1 MKKLFIMGLAAMGL
15 ALTACNSD
23 ETVEMAKGNA
33 IGFKTFVNNSTRAT
47 DTEESNF
54 TAFKVW
60 GKMSKD
66 NQTGTPFDGVEVSK
80 DAKKGWIYTTPVYWE
95 NGYSY
100 SFVALAPVD
109 AFTMTAPNAYQN
121 YGSIA
126 FNNYA
131 KEGETDLV
139 YAAKDCGKVTVAANT
154 CPNAVDLT
162 FNHMLARVRFQFKNA
177 MDDGSTLTVTDVK
190 ITNAYKSGT
199 AELKA
204 VFDDLKW
211 VVPDEATDEAT
222 GELAFDDATTTQ
234 FAQNASCVTGHKY
247 MIPAPQA
254 KVYKVTFKVTRTHN
268 GVTDKYTHTVDLP
281 ETAMKP
287 GMSYQFTAE
296 FTHENINPD
305 QVLCPIKFTATVN
318 SWGTTWPD
326 NALVVKKPATGI

>member
-33 IGFKTFVNNSTRAT
+33 IGFKTFVNNSTRVAT
-47 DTEESNF
+47 DATTTNLD
-54 TAFKVW
+54 AFKVW
-60 GKMSKD
+60 GKMKKGD
-66 NQTGTPFDGVEVSK
+66 QTGTPFDDVVVSN
-80 DAKKGWIYTTPVYWE
+80 DAQKGWTYTTPVYWE

-126 FNNYA
+126 FNNDA
-131 KEGETDLV
+131 KAGETDLV
-139 YAAKDCGKVTVAANT
+139 YAAKDCGEVTVDANK
-154 CPNAVDLT
+154 CPKAVDLT
-162 FNHMLARVRFQFKNA
+162 FNHMLSRVRFQFTNG

-222 GELAFDDATTTQ
+222 GELAFDNATTTQ
-234 FAQNASCVTGHKY
+234 FVQNASCVTGHKY

-254 KVYKVTFKVTRTHN
+254 KVYKVTFKVTRKHN
-268 GVTDKYTHTVDLP
+268 GVTDEYTHTVDLP
-281 ETAMKP
+281 ETAMQP
-287 GMSYQFTAE
+287 GKSYQFTAE
-296 FTHENINPD
+296 FTHENINPA
-305 QVLCPIKFTATVN
+305 QVLCPIVFTAKVN
-318 SWGTTWPD
+318 PWVDAPD
-326 NALVVKKPATGI
+326 QKFNLK

>member
-66 NQTGTPFDGVEVSK
+66 NQTGTPFDGVVVSK
-80 DAKKGWIYTTPVYWE
+80 GAQNGWTYTTPVYWE

-109 AFTMTAPNAYQN
+109 AFTMTDPNAYQN

-131 KEGETDLV
+131 KAGETDLV
-139 YAAKDCGKVTVAANT
+139 YAAKDCGEVTVAANI
-154 CPNAVDLT
+154 CPAPVNLT
-162 FNHMLARVRFQFKNA
+162 FNHMLSRVRFQFKNA
-177 MDDGSTLTVTDVK
+177 MDDGSILTVTDVK

-204 VFDDLKW
+204 EFNDLKW
-211 VVPDEATDEAT
+211 VPDEATDEAT
-222 GELAFDDATTTQ
+222 GELAFDNATTKQ
-234 FAQNASCVTGHKY
+234 FAQNVSCVTGHKY
-247 MIPAPQA
+247 MIPATQA
-254 KVYKVTFKVTRTHN
+254 YRVTFKVTRTHN
-268 GVTDKYTHTVDLP
+268 GVTDEYTHTVDLP
-281 ETAMKP
+281 QTAMKP

-305 QVLCPIKFTATVN
+305 QVLCPIEFTATVN
-318 SWGTTWPD
+318 SWGDEFGNTD
-326 NALVVKKPATGI
+326 FNLK

>member
-33 IGFKTFVNNSTRAT
+33 IGFKTFVNNSTRVAT
-47 DTEESNF
+47 DATTTNLES
-54 TAFKVW
+54 FKVW
-60 GKMSKD
+60 GKMKKD
-66 NQTGTPFDGVEVSK
+66 DQTGTPFDGVVVSK
-80 DAKKGWIYTTPVYWE
+80 DAQKGWTYTTPVYWE

-109 AFTMTAPNAYQN
+109 AFTMTDPNAYQN

-126 FNNYA
+126 FNNDA
-131 KEGETDLV
+131 KAGETDLV
-139 YAAKDCGKVTVAANT
+139 YAAKDCGEVTVAANE
-154 CPNAVDLT
+154 CPKAVDLT

-204 VFDDLKW
+204 VFNDLKW
-211 VVPDEATDEAT
+211 VPDEAT
-222 GELAFDDATTTQ
+222 GELAFDNATTTK

-254 KVYKVTFKVTRTHN
+254 KVYKVTFKVTRKHN
-268 GVTDKYTHTVDLP
+268 GVTDEYTHTVDLP
-281 ETAMKP
+281 ETAMQP
-287 GMSYQFTAE
+287 GKSYQFTAE

-305 QVLCPIKFTATVN
+305 QVLCPITFTATVDP
-318 SWGTTWPD
+318 WVDVVPD
-326 NALVVKKPATGI
+326 QKFNLK

>member
-60 GKMSKD
+60 GKMSKG
-66 NQTGTPFDGVEVSK
+66 NQTGTPFNGVVVSK
-80 DAKKGWIYTTPVYWE
+80 DTQKGWTYTTPVYWE
-95 NGYSY
+95 NDYSY

-126 FNNYA
+126 FNNYDKA
-131 KEGETDLV
+131 GETDLV

-154 CPNAVDLT
+154 CPKAVDLT

-190 ITNAYKSGT
+190 ITNAYKSGR

-204 VFDDLKW
+204 VFNDLEW
-211 VVPDEATDEAT
+211 VTDEAT
-222 GELAFDDATTTQ
+222 GELAFDNATTTD
-234 FAQNASCVTGHKY
+234 FAKSGSCVTGHKY
-247 MIPAPQA
+247 MIPATEAYQ
-254 KVYKVTFKVTRTHN
+254 VTFKVTRNHN
-268 GVTDKYTHTVDLP
+268 GVTDEYTHKVPLP

-296 FTHENINPD
+296 FTHKNINPA
-305 QVLCPIKFTATVN
+305 QVLCPIEFTAKVN
-318 SWGTTWPD
+318 SWGENWSD
-326 NALVVKKPATGI
+326 NALVVKKPAEGN

>member
-60 GKMSKD
+60 GKMNKGD
-66 NQTGTPFDGVEVSK
+66 QTGTPFDGVVVSK
-80 DAKKGWIYTTPVYWE
+80 DTQKGWTYTTPVYWE

-131 KEGETDLV
+131 KAGETDLV
-139 YAAKDCGKVTVAANT
+139 YAAKDCGEVTVAANT
-154 CPNAVDLT
+154 CPAPVNLT
-162 FNHMLARVRFQFKNA
+162 FNHMLSRVRFQFKNA
-177 MDDGSTLTVTDVK
+177 MDDGSILTVTDVK

-204 VFDDLKW
+204 EFNDLKW
-211 VVPDEATDEAT
+211 VPDEATDEAT
-222 GELAFDDATTTQ
+222 GELAFDNATTKQ
-234 FAQNASCVTGHKY
+234 FAQNVSCVTGHKY
-247 MIPAPQA
+247 MIPADKA
-254 KVYKVTFKVTRTHN
+254 YNLTFTVTRVHH
-268 GVTDKYTHTVDLP
+268 GVTDTYDHTVTLP
-281 ETAMKP
+281 QTEMKQ
-287 GMSYQFTAE
+287 GLSYQFVATLTAN
-296 FTHENINPD
+296 NINPD
-305 QVLCPIKFTATVN
+305 QVLCPIKFTAEVN
-318 SWGTTWPD
+318 GWGETWTD
-326 NALVVKKPATGI
+326 NAFDVKKPATGI

>member
-54 TAFKVW
+54 TALKVW

-80 DAKKGWIYTTPVYWE
+80 DAQKGWIYTKPVYWE

-126 FNNYA
+126 FNNYDKA
-131 KEGETDLV
+131 GETDLV

-154 CPNAVDLT
+154 CPNAVELT
-162 FNHMLARVRFQFKNA
+162 FNHMLSRVRFQFKNA

-190 ITNAYKSGT
+190 ITNAYKTGT

-204 VFDDLKW
+204 AFNDLEW
-211 VVPDEATDEAT
+211 VTGEAT
-222 GELAFDDATTTQ
+222 GELAFDNATTTQ

-247 MIPAPQA
+247 MIPATEAYQ
-254 KVYKVTFKVTRTHN
+254 VTFKVTRKHN
-268 GVTDKYTHTVDLP
+268 GVTDEYTHTVDLP

-305 QVLCPIKFTATVN
+305 QVLCPIVFTAKVN
-318 SWGTTWPD
+318 TWGENWSD
-326 NALVVKKPATGI
+326 NALVVKKPTTGI

>member
-33 IGFKTFVNNSTRAT
+33 IGFKTFVNNSTRVAT
-47 DTEESNF
+47 DATTTNLES
-54 TAFKVW
+54 FKVW
-60 GKMSKD
+60 GKMKKGD
-66 NQTGTPFDGVEVSK
+66 QTGTPFDGVVVSK
-80 DAKKGWIYTTPVYWE
+80 DAQKGWTYTTPVYWE

-109 AFTMTAPNAYQN
+109 AFTMKAPTAYQN

-126 FNNYA
+126 FNNDA
-131 KEGETDLV
+131 KAGETDLV
-139 YAAKDCGKVTVAANT
+139 YAAKDCGAITVAANT
-154 CPNAVDLT
+154 CPPAVDLT
-162 FNHMLARVRFQFKNA
+162 FNHMLSRVRFQFKNA

-204 VFDDLKW
+204 VFNELAW
-211 VVPDEATDEAT
+211 VTDEAT
-222 GELAFDDATTTQ
+222 GKLAFDNATTTQ

-247 MIPAPQA
+247 MIPATEAYQ
-254 KVYKVTFKVTRTHN
+254 VTFKVTRIHN
-268 GVTDKYTHTVDLP
+268 GVTDEYTHTVDLP

-305 QVLCPIKFTATVN
+305 QVLCPIVFTATVN
-318 SWGTTWPD
+318 PWVDADD
-326 NALVVKKPATGI
+326 NAFNLK